1 MTAHVSK
8 PNALGRRPLRV
19 GVVGCGRISEKH
31 FAALSNHTS
40 YDLVAVCDVDRMALD
55 QAKRSQSVPGFSDLG
70 EMLAAVDLDLVV
82 LCTPSGL
89 HARQAVEAGG
99 SGCHVLTEKPMAVK
113 WDDAK
118 WMVKE
123 FDRLGLSLLT
133 VKQNRTNPTILKL
146 KSAIDNDQFGQIR
159 LVVANVFWT
168 RPQSYYDRN
177 NGWRGTWEMDG
188 GAVFNQAS
196 HYVDLIRWL
205 VGPVRATFVTSS
217 TARAIQ
223 TEDTFTATFSWQSG
237 GIGSLNVTM
246 LTYPENL
253 EGSITVLG
261 DRGTARV
268 GGSALN
274 EIKEWT
280 FQDVEFQKSTC
291 EDVDYQIDDVYGNGH
306 ESYYRELDKY
316 LREGHGEVSDA
327 RDSIQTVEILCA
339 MQRSARDGR
348 PCNLPLDL

>member
-1 MTAHVSK
+1 MIERSSNVSSFIH
-8 PNALGRRPLRV
+8 RSIRV
-19 GVVGCGRISEKH
+19 GVVGCGRISKKH
-31 FAALSNHTS
+31 FAALSES
-40 YDLVAVCDVDRMALD
+40 AAYDLVAVCDVDHTALE
-55 QAKRSQSVPGFSDLG
+55 QAEKNQSVPGFSDLG
-70 EMLAAVDLDLVV
+70 AMLSAVKLDLVV

-89 HARQAVEAGG
+89 HARQAVEAGR

-146 KSAIDNDQFGQIR
+146 KSAIDNDQFGAIR
-159 LVVANVFWT
+159 FVVANVFWT
-168 RPQSYYDRN
+168 RPQSYYDQN
-177 NGWRGTWEMDG
+177 SGWRGTWEMDG

-196 HYVDLIRWL
+196 HYVDLLRWL
-205 VGPVRATFVTSS
+205 VGAVKSTFVISS

-223 TEDTFTATFSWQSG
+223 TEDTFTATFKWQSG

-268 GGSALN
+268 GGYALN

-280 FQDVEFQKSTC
+280 FQDAEFQKSTC

-306 ESYYRELDKY
+306 ASYYKEMDKY
-316 LREGHGEVSDA
+316 LREGHGEVSCA
-327 RDSIQTVEILCA
+327 RDAIQTVELLCA
-339 MQRSARDGR
+339 MQRSAREGR
-348 PCNLPLDL
+348 PSYLPLDL